1 MYNIKFSNALS
12 VPPLIKTKIFFTT
25 VQSIAI
31 KEKFLLQVTI
41 NSLRIFIMYIS
52 KSTISFFAEKEKFRI
67 ARSINRL
74 TTKLLI

>member
-25 VQSIAI
+25 VQLIVI

-52 KSTISFFAEKEKFRI
+52 
-67 ARSINRL
+67 
-74 TTKLLI
+74 